1 MSSSIFSER
10 ISRLRPSVVRE
21 ILLAAQAPGVIS
33 FAGGLPAP
41 EWLPSLAELAV
52 PAGYGQYGPTPG
64 EPALREEVSRYLA
77 RIGLECP
84 AERVLILSGS
94 QQGIDLT
101 AKLFVDLGTPV
112 VTESPTYLAALQVLD
127 LFGARVHAVP
137 LQADGLEPDALERAL
152 SESRARLCYLK
163 PTFQNPTGTLYDSER
178 RDAVARVLERSQ
190 VPLFEDD
197 PYRELAFDGPAPAP
211 IAGRLRNTPWIYQG
225 SFSKVFL
232 PGIRLGYLACSAEL
246 WEPLERLKQ
255 AADLHSSRVGQWLA
269 LALLRAPDRDE
280 RLARLREA
288 YRVKRDAFER
298 LLEQHFQD
306 LAEWRKPSGGLFFW
320 LRLRQERS
328 LVELLPAALARGVAF
343 VPGESFYPGGGT
355 GGTLRL
361 NFSNASEP
369 EMADGLA
376 RLAALF
382 RE

>member
-10 ISRLRPSVVRE
+10 IARLRPSVVRE
-21 ILLAAQAPGVIS
+21 ILQAAQAPGVIS

-41 EWLPSLAELAV
+41 EWLPPLGELAV
-52 PAGYGQYGPTPG
+52 PAAYGQYGPTPG
-64 EPALREEVSRYLA
+64 EPALRRAVSEYLA

-101 AKLFVDLGTPV
+101 AKLFVDLGTAV

-137 LQADGLEPDALERAL
+137 LEAQGIEPDALGRAL
-152 SESRARLCYLK
+152 SESRARLCYLN
-163 PTFQNPTGTLYDSER
+163 PTFQNPTGALYDADR
-178 RDAVARVLERSQ
+178 RDAVARVLEQSG

-211 IAGRLRNTPWIYQG
+211 IASRLRSTPWIYQG

-255 AADLHSSRVGQWLA
+255 ASDLHSSRVGQWLA
-269 LALLRAPDRDE
+269 LSLLQAPDRDE
-280 RLARLREA
+280 RIARLRAA
-288 YRVKRDAFER
+288 YRAKRDAFER
-298 LLEQHFQD
+298 ELALHFAD
-306 LAEWRKPSGGLFFW
+306 LAEWRTPSGGLFFW
-320 LRLRQERS
+320 LQLRQPRS

-343 VPGESFYPGGGT
+343 VPGESFFPGGG
-355 GGTLRL
+355 GSGTLRL
-361 NFSNASEP
+361 NFSNASES
-369 EMADGLA
+369 EMVEGLA